1 MFVTLRFNI
10 TQSKLA
16 EGNCFRLFLLIK
28 GCCFYSKLRCSDL
41 TGSKQTLP
49 DTHRFILIKIN
60 PLFCQVSMSYP
71 KNRKEMS

>member
-10 TQSKLA
+10 IQSRLA

-28 GCCFYSKLRCSDL
+28 ESCFFSKLRCSDL
-41 TGSKQTLP
+41 MGSKQTPP
-49 DTHRFILIKIN
+49 DPHRFILIKIM

-71 KNRKEMS
+71 KNRKEMP